1 MKKEGGQ
8 SRGFQPL
15 PFAGTQRQTAQT
27 TAQRLCKGR
36 IGVPFHI
43 GPLRLQ
49 TVQNSLGVQSK
60 MTGAHTALIEK
71 FDGVLKLQF
80 RMAPDM
86 LFQQRGQWVHM
97 ITPEG

>member
-1 MKKEGGQ
+1 MEKEGGQ
-8 SRGFQPL
+8 SRWLQPL
-15 PFAGTQRQTAQT
+15 PFAGRQRQAAQ
-27 TAQRLCKGR
+27 AVSQRLCGGS
-36 IGVPFHI
+36 IGIPFHI

-49 TVQNSLGVQSK
+49 TVQNSLGVQPK
-60 MTGAHTALIEK
+60 MAGAHTALIEK
-71 FDGVLKLQF
+71 FDSVLKLQF